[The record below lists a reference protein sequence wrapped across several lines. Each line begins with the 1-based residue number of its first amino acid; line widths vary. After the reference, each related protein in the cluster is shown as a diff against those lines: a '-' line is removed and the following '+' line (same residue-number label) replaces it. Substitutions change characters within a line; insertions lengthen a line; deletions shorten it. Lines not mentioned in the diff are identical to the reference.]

1 MFSQLHSQQT
11 PALYTLQ
18 HRRTADVHRIAVVYS
33 EWNAEITHA
42 LRDGAVTTLLEC
54 GLERQQIETFSVPG
68 AFELTY
74 TATLLS
80 EATQPY
86 DAIIIIGCVIRGETS
101 HYDLICNSVTEGA
114 TELNLRGKAPV
125 IFGLVTVENIEQA
138 RARSGGA
145 VGNKGS
151 ECAIAALQTIDI
163 RAAIQG

>member
-1 MFSQLHSQQT
+1 MSQT
-11 PALYTLQ
+11 PTDYIIRCPNISRRAGAGCSYDSRRRPPVSYTHL
-18 HRRTADVHRIAVVYS
+18 DVYKRQ
-33 EWNAEITHA
+33 
-42 LRDGAVTTLLEC
+42 VTTLLEC

-74 TATLLS
+74 TANLLS
-80 EATQPY
+80 EVPQPY

-114 TELNLRGKAPV
+114 TELNLRGKAPI

-151 ECAIAALQTIDI
+151 ECAIAALQMIDI

>member
-1 MFSQLHSQQT
+1 MSSQLHSQQT
-11 PALYTLQ
+11 PAHYTLQ
-18 HRRTADVHRIAVVYS
+18 RRLPSDIGRIAVVYS

-42 LRDGAVTTLLEC
+42 LRDGATSTLLAC
-54 GLERQQIETFSVPG
+54 GLLKEQIETISVPG

-80 EATQPY
+80 VSPQPY

-101 HYDLICNSVTEGA
+101 HYDLICNSVTQGA

-125 IFGLVTVENIEQA
+125 IFGLVTVENVEQA

-151 ECAIAALQTIDI
+151 ECAIAALQMIDI
-163 RAAIQG
+163 RAKIEG